1 MLSGLRSLFGLGK
14 PDERPLPARPR
25 LELDSFPAAIYA
37 VGDVHGCL
45 DQLRRLHDTILT
57 DGTDISGPKLI
68 LMLGDYVDRGPN
80 SAETLDFLLEPLDDG
95 FQRLCLCGNHD
106 DMMLAHILD
115 PQISSWLDYGGLE
128 TLASYGIDVPAYR
141 DAAIRQRKALVESHI
156 PQSHL
161 DFLADLPV
169 LVTVPGTI
177 FSHAGIRPDLPL
189 DEQADV
195 DLMWAVHDYDASA
208 YSGLPL
214 VVHGHT
220 PMPEPLVER
229 HRICVDTGC
238 FATGTLTAIR
248 LQRDSAPKILAS

>member
-1 MLSGLRSLFGLGK
+1 MLSGLRSLLGFGNAV
-14 PDERPLPARPR
+14 ERALPARQR
-25 LELDSFPAAIYA
+25 LALDSAPAAIYA

-45 DQLRRLHDTILT
+45 DQLLRLHETILA
-57 DGTDISGPKLI
+57 DGADISGQKLI
-68 LMLGDYVDRGPN
+68 LMLGDYVDRGPD
-80 SAETLDFLLEPLDDG
+80 SAETLDFLLEPLDDS

-128 TLASYGIDVPAYR
+128 TLASYGIDVLAYR
-141 DAAIRQRKALVESHI
+141 DATLRQRKALVESHI

-161 DFLADLPV
+161 DFLANLPV
-169 LVTVPGTI
+169 LVTVPDAI

-189 DEQADV
+189 NEQADA
-195 DLMWAVHDYDASA
+195 DLMWVVHDYDASA

-220 PMPEPLVER
+220 PMPEPVVEL

-248 LQRDSAPKILAS
+248 LQHGSEPKILAS